1 MKIDSRWVKMVG
13 GGGELGECREII
25 VKTQI
30 RLRRQCCDMI
40 VSEITVGAKHKFV
53 FKKRKE
59 KRKGGEGKEVRV
71 GSRKIKLE

>member
-1 MKIDSRWVKMVG
+1 MVG
-13 GGGELGECREII
+13 GRGGGVGEMGECREII

-53 FKKRKE
+53 FKKK
-59 KRKGGEGKEVRV
+59 KRKKTGGGKEVRV

>member
-1 MKIDSRWVKMVG
+1 MGKNGGGGG

-59 KRKGGEGKEVRV
+59 KKKGGRGREGGEGRV
-71 GSRKIKLE
+71 EENKVGVG